1 MRSIIALSAILP
13 AHESMASPCSSFSIL
28 RHQPN
33 APPTCL
39 QVWRPPTQTTDPKGF
54 AIHLLHIPESHLGQ
68 LQGAANTLTP
78 TKQRMSKTDIA
89 GALYWL
95 LRCQLDGKPLPG
107 TSPDSPRLY
116 VTVDL

>member
-1 MRSIIALSAILP
+1 MHHAISVSLD
-13 AHESMASPCSSFSIL
+13 AQTLC
-28 RHQPN
+28 HQPSS
-33 APPTCL
+33 PPTCL

-54 AIHLLHIPESHLGQ
+54 AIHLLHIPEAQLRQ
-68 LQGAANTLTP
+68 LQAAANSLAP

-107 TSPDSPRLY
+107 TRSGAPRLY
-116 VTVDL
+116 TTVDL